1 MQQKNMIFFTLSS
14 LSLSGQRLF
23 QFSYQ
28 YADDKVHNQITEGV
42 PFIEVRAYL
51 DMVIIVGRRLCQH
64 DLRHAYD
71 ADKGIG
77 EPCRDAYAENIQY
90 VYGYLTRYVVD
101 ITEHG
106 DDRRGKRKGFND
118 VEQ

>member
-1 MQQKNMIFFTLSS
+1 
-14 LSLSGQRLF
+14 
-23 QFSYQ
+23 
-28 YADDKVHNQITEGV
+28 
-42 PFIEVRAYL
+42 
-51 DMVIIVGRRLCQH
+51 MVIIIGRRFCQH

-71 ADKGIG
+71 AYEGIG
-77 EPCRDAYAENIQY
+77 KPRHDAYAEYIQY
-90 VYGYLTRYVVD
+90 INGYLTGYVVD